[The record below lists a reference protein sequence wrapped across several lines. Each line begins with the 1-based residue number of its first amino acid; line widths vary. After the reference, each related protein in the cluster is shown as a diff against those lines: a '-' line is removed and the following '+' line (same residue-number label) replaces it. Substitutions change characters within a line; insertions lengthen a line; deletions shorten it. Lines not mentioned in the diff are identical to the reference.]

1 MLTIHGVPISVHTRK
16 VILTAIEKG
25 IPYHNEPVIPFRP
38 PAGWD
43 ELSPT
48 GKIPVVTLADDI
60 ALRDSS
66 VICAYLDRTHPKP
79 PLYPT
84 EAKVFADAL
93 WLEEYA
99 DGTLFREVVQGLL
112 FQKMIRPKVLNQTT
126 DEQAVA
132 AILETAQPR
141 CFTYLESCV
150 AGEFLVEN
158 RFGIADIAVTSN
170 LINFHYLGYTID
182 GQCWPRLQRYFET
195 MLQRPSIRTAL
206 ADETKVVA
214 KMGLDTTFAKKADLA
229 FA

>member
-1 MLTIHGVPISVHTRK
+1 MLTIHGVPISVNTRK

-25 IPYHNEPVIPFRP
+25 IPYHNEPVIPFNP

-48 GKIPVVTLADDI
+48 GKIPVVTLADDV

-66 VICAYLDRTHPKP
+66 VICAYLDKIHPKP

-84 EAKVFADAL
+84 EAKAFADAL

-99 DGTLFREVVQGLL
+99 DGTVFREVIHGLF
-112 FQKMIRPKVLNQTT
+112 FQKVIRPKLFQQTT
-126 DEQAVA
+126 DEKVVTT
-132 AILETAQPR
+132 ILETALPK
-141 CFTYLESCV
+141 CFSYLERSI
-150 AGEFLVEN
+150 GGDFLVEN
-158 RFGIADIAVTSN
+158 RFGIADIAVISN

-182 GQCWPRLQRYFET
+182 GKQWPRLQHYFEA

-206 ADETKVVA
+206 GNEMKVA
-214 KMGLDTTFAKKADLA
+214 ASMGLDTTFAKKADLA